1 MKRSRTLRAYVVHL
15 VIAVTLPLLAFG
27 AFLLIRSAHNEQQT
41 IATAARERAQGAAA
55 DVDRELRHLQDLISI
70 IASSSDLFADD
81 FAASHIS
88 VNPLFKGEDLGL
100 VVRNPAGQFILNTC
114 LIDNQTPSVREAFGV
129 APSALNDG
137 RSFIS
142 DLIEEPVSGV
152 SLLTIDLLVRREGGA
167 SYILSLC
174 ALPRIL
180 QLLTQQH
187 LPEGWTAM
195 VLDRRGRTI
204 ASITE
209 SAFGSVA
216 VAGGDP
222 ATNMPETAKSSISNL
237 WGNLASAYRASSPVD
252 LAGWTVAINVPGEIF
267 FGPFRRS
274 LLILLVAGG
283 GTLALVLVL
292 AINVGRRIAG
302 PIAKLTELARTL
314 GEGGKVDPPVTGV
327 NEADLVARALCSTS
341 RDLSRRTQELTE
353 TIAALRNSERRLRQT
368 SADLQRALD
377 QRTELLNRIVSAQE
391 SERQRIARELHDHFE
406 QYFVA
411 MLLGLNAA
419 EKAWSRGDK
428 GPQRIAELKEITLS
442 VSREVHQLSW
452 ELRPTALDDFGLEA
466 AMANYLEKWRERF
479 SLNVDFVGNLRGRRL
494 PPPIE
499 ITLYRVLQ
507 EAMTNVAKHANAAKI
522 SVALEADPAE
532 VRLIVEDDGTG
543 FDKETAAAPGGPTN
557 GFGLLGIR
565 ERLAAVGGS
574 LIIETAPKRGT
585 ALFCQIPA

>member
-1 MKRSRTLRAYVVHL
+1 M
-15 VIAVTLPLLAFG
+15 
-27 AFLLIRSAHNEQQT
+27 
-41 IATAARERAQGAAA
+41 
-55 DVDRELRHLQDLISI
+55 DRELRHLQDVISI
-70 IASSSDLFADD
+70 IAYSSDLFADD
-81 FAASHIS
+81 FAASHLS

-100 VVRNPAGQFILNTC
+100 AIRDLAGQFILNTC
-114 LIDNQTPSVREAFGV
+114 VIDNQTSLVREAFGG
-129 APSALNDG
+129 APSDLNDG
-137 RSFIS
+137 RSVVS
-142 DLIEEPVSGV
+142 DLIEEPVSGA
-152 SLLTIDLLVRREGGA
+152 SLLTIDVLVRREGGA

-174 ALPRIL
+174 ALPRI
-180 QLLTQQH
+180 
-187 LPEGWTAM
+187 
-195 VLDRRGRTI
+195 
-204 ASITE
+204 
-209 SAFGSVA
+209 
-216 VAGGDP
+216 P
-222 ATNMPETAKSSISNL
+222 ATNMPQTEKSFVSDLRGSP
-237 WGNLASAYRASSPVD
+237 ASAYQASSRVH
-252 LAGWTVAINVPGEIF
+252 LAGWTVAIDVPGAIF
-267 FGPFRRS
+267 SGPFRRS
-274 LLILLVAGG
+274 LLVLLVAGG

-314 GEGGKVDPPVTGV
+314 GVGGKVDPPVTGI

-353 TIAALRNSERRLRQT
+353 TIAALRISETRLRQA
-368 SADLQRALD
+368 SGDLQQALD
-377 QRTELLNRIVSAQE
+377 QRTELLNRMVSAQE

-428 GPQRIAELKEITLS
+428 GHQGIAELKEITLS
-442 VSREVHQLSW
+442 VSRDVHQLSL

-479 SLNVDFVGNLRGRRL
+479 SLDVDFVGNLRGRRL

-543 FDKETAAAPGGPTN
+543 FDKETAAAPGGPAN